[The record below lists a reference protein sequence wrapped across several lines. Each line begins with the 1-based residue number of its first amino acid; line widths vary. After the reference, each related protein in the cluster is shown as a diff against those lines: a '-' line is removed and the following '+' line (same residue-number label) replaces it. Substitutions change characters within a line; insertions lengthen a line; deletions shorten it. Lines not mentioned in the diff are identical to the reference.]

1 MEGTDISTDFQK
13 TNDVGLVRLS
23 LQDKEAF
30 YYLVRRYENKLMR
43 YIKRL
48 TNIRDEEAEDI
59 LQDIFIKVYRNL
71 NGFDQNLSFSSWI
84 YRIAHNEIINYYH
97 RNKRRLKSTVSEESG
112 EELNSLTEIITDDP
126 DSHEQ
131 LIAREKEIKIRQILD
146 KLPEKYREAL
156 ILFFLEEMSYNEI
169 SDVLRK
175 PPGTIATL
183 INRGKKKFKKIA
195 MEDNLFNDD

>member
-1 MEGTDISTDFQK
+1 VEGTDISTDFQK